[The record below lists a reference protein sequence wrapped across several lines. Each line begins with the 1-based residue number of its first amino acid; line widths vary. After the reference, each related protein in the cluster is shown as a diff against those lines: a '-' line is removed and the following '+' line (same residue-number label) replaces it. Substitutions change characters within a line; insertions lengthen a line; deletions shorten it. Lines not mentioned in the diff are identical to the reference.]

1 MSTPSSD
8 GRPSEALG
16 ALTGGLSRLL
26 ASEDGTLIL
35 ARLQALALASRP
47 RGAGPRPVQAGGR
60 IGVWEPR
67 LAAGSALEFVR
78 SRACAPEWRFWADV
92 ERIPPKVG
100 PRVVLLGESAARGYL
115 YDPAVTPAAVLQH
128 MLPDREVID
137 LARTDLTGPE
147 LASLFDGLHALEPDA
162 IVLFAGNNWHT
173 VLFELTE
180 LHRLADA
187 VRQRGYAGCRHL
199 FVEDIVVPRARV
211 LMDALAGAAREIGAE
226 VVVVVPEFNL
236 RDWRGEPSLLA
247 PVLRAGGNP
256 GWMEARRRGHAALQR
271 NDLDG
276 AAAAAAEMIALD
288 GGTSAVGPALLAE
301 TLLAAGRQAE
311 ARVWLEA
318 ARDAVYGILVA
329 HSPRCPG
336 KVQGV
341 LRDKAEEHGF
351 GLVDL
356 PRVFERALGGELPD
370 RRFFLDYCHLTLEG
384 MRVAM
389 AEVATR
395 LTGQPSANAP
405 AVEPAAEAVAHF
417 LAAIHNAHYGQGEE
431 IIRHHCTRSLE
442 LSASVAEQ
450 MLAFVDSQL
459 QPTERWMCASFE
471 ALSRPAAV
479 QRYLAAADPRVM
491 QKLADFVLI
500 EAMVGALEAAGVA
513 ARAHVTELLREEGPS
528 GRPVDL
534 LAARRRATTF
544 RERGG
549 HSLGPQRAYV
559 QALDTTSVFL
569 VVQADARLLRSRLT
583 CRLPGG
589 EGAVVVSVNGVAAS
603 TLRVRRE
610 WTTFELTL
618 PGGVGVNR
626 IELEWPL
633 LPVPPDSLER
643 AARRLERGTYPDVLP
658 VFGEVHAFTIG

>member
-1 MSTPSSD
+1 VSTPSSD

-67 LAAGSALEFVR
+67 LAAGSVLEFVR

-199 FVEDIVVPRARV
+199 FVDDIVVPRARV

-226 VVVVVPEFNL
+226 VVVVPEFNL
-236 RDWRGEPSLLA
+236 RDWHGEPSLLA
-247 PVLRAGGNP
+247 PVLRAGGNA

-288 GGTSAVGPALLAE
+288 GSTSAVGPALLAE

-329 HSPRCPG
+329 HSPRCPE

-356 PRVFERALGGELPD
+356 PRVFERVLGGELPD
-370 RRFFLDYCHLTLEG
+370 RRLFLD
-384 MRVAM
+384 
-389 AEVATR
+389 
-395 LTGQPSANAP
+395 
-405 AVEPAAEAVAHF
+405 
-417 LAAIHNAHYGQGEE
+417 
-431 IIRHHCTRSLE
+431 
-442 LSASVAEQ
+442 
-450 MLAFVDSQL
+450 
-459 QPTERWMCASFE
+459 
-471 ALSRPAAV
+471 
-479 QRYLAAADPRVM
+479 
-491 QKLADFVLI
+491 
-500 EAMVGALEAAGVA
+500 
-513 ARAHVTELLREEGPS
+513 
-528 GRPVDL
+528 
-534 LAARRRATTF
+534 
-544 RERGG
+544 
-549 HSLGPQRAYV
+549 
-559 QALDTTSVFL
+559 
-569 VVQADARLLRSRLT
+569 
-583 CRLPGG
+583 LPGG

-618 PGGVGVNR
+618 PGGAGVNR
-626 IELEWPL
+626 IELEWPS
-633 LPVPPDSLER
+633 LPAPPDSLER